1 MKKLLLRLAYGIL
14 NRYKE
19 KPTSTDLGDVIVI
32 RGERFV
38 VTDYMIT
45 RELTGCNYVEVKAK
59 DMSEVLYGRD

>member
-14 NRYKE
+14 NMYKE
-19 KPTSTDLGDVIVI
+19 KPTSADLGDVIIV

-45 RELTGCNYVEVKAK
+45 RELCGYSRVDVRAK
-59 DMSEVLYGRD
+59 DLLEVWYDRD